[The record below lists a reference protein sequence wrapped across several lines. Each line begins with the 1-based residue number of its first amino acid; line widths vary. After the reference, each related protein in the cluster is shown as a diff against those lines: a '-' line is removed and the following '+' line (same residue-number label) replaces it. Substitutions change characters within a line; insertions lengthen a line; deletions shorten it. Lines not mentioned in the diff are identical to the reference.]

1 MNNYRVP
8 ELTLK
13 IGRYSNGHG
22 SKYLNE
28 LHAETGIYIHISQQ
42 YRETEF
48 VTTIITAITYAPLYL
63 TQNAT

>member
-28 LHAETGIYIHISQQ
+28 LHAETGGITSNDDY
-42 YRETEF
+42 YRNYVCAALSDTKCDIA
-48 VTTIITAITYAPLYL
+48 TTYGE
-63 TQNAT
+63 